1 VQPRF
6 GAPGVVW
13 NVGTGTA
20 KPFRAKREICVGIGA
35 WLALVSLVVPPDTA
49 RALGTSAGEDVVN
62 TAQVTYNV
70 GGPTLGPILAG
81 HTFIV
86 DELIDV
92 DVTLQTAAPVV
103 TTAGATGQILTFLVT
118 NIGNGTETFPLT
130 QNTALVGND
139 FDPTPAG
146 IYFDTNGNGTFDGPG
161 PDTLYVPGVNDP
173 VLDANTPGAD
183 RVTVFL
189 VDDIPAVPAP
199 ANGDRGDAELVA
211 TAAAHSGA
219 PGTFTLGAGDAGT
232 VAVAGASG
240 GDGASQGTYLIS
252 DTAVQITKSAAVDDG
267 TGGNT
272 PIPGALITY
281 RLDVDVVGTDTALG
295 IVITDP
301 IPLNTTYQPSTIT
314 LNGAPLTDVGGDD
327 VADFNAT
334 NPGEVTFA
342 VGDLDSTSP
351 TQTITFQVRIN

>member
-1 VQPRF
+1 M
-6 GAPGVVW
+6 VW

-20 KPFRAKREICVGIGA
+20 RRVRAKRQDCVAIGA
-35 WLALVSLVVPPDTA
+35 WLALASLALAPLPVH
-49 RALGTSAGEDVVN
+49 ALGTRAGEDVVN
-62 TAQVTYNV
+62 TAQVTFSV

-92 DVTLQTAAPVV
+92 DVTLQTAGPVV
-103 TTAGATGQILTFLVT
+103 TTAGATAQVLTFLVT
-118 NIGNGTETFPLT
+118 NTGNGTETFPLT
-130 QNTALVGND
+130 ENTALVGND

-146 IYFDTNGNGTFDGPG
+146 IYFDTNGNGVFDGAG
-161 PDTLYVPGVNDP
+161 PDTLYVPGANDP

-189 VDDIPAVPAP
+189 VNDIPAAPPP

-232 VAVAGASG
+232 VAVSGASG
-240 GDGASQGTYLIS
+240 GDGANQGTYLIS
-252 DTAVQITKSAAVDDG
+252 DSAVQTIKSAAVDDG
-267 TGGNT
+267 MGGNA

-281 RLDVDVVGTDTALG
+281 TLDVDVVGSDTALG

-314 LNGAPLTDVGGDD
+314 LNGGPLTDVGGDD
-327 VADFNAT
+327 VADFNIT
-334 NPGEVTFA
+334 NPGEVTVD

-351 TQTITFQVRIN
+351 TQTITFQVRID